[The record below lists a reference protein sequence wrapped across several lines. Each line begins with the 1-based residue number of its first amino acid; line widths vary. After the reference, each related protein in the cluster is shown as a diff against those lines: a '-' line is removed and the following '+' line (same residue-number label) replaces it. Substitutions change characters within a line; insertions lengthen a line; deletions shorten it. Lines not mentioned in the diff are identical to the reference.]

1 MALIPREQPKQI
13 ALVIGILALGG
24 LYALYAYWYTPRA
37 VEVETLQAR
46 LTQLQDRNRQAQ
58 VVAARGGADLEERL
72 AAYERHVVRLEQLI
86 PAGEEVPALLSSLTM
101 EARVNGAE
109 LVLLNP
115 GPSEAGEF
123 YTRRTY
129 DVAVVGE
136 YHDVG
141 SFLAAV
147 GSLSRIVTP
156 VDLEIEPVV
165 GEVPWEEMESPVTA
179 RFRIETYVL
188 PGTGASA
195 DIPTLPEGA

>member
-1 MALIPREQPKQI
+1 
-13 ALVIGILALGG
+13 
-24 LYALYAYWYTPRA
+24 
-37 VEVETLQAR
+37 
-46 LTQLQDRNRQAQ
+46 
-58 VVAARGGADLEERL
+58 
-72 AAYERHVVRLEQLI
+72 
-86 PAGEEVPALLSSLTM
+86 
-101 EARVNGAE
+101 
-109 LVLLNP
+109 
-115 GPSEAGEF
+115 
-123 YTRRTY
+123 
-129 DVAVVGE
+129 
-136 YHDVG
+136 VG